1 MQKVVL
7 VDSNRNP
14 MWNNPYVPKV
24 VKCTIHEIIL
34 SGFLHLVHTDF
45 EIEYTT
51 EDNIVKQINITL
63 IC

>member
-1 MQKVVL
+1 
-7 VDSNRNP
+7 